1 MESPAQSHDIP
12 SISRLIERLIA
23 ELSTIPSPE
32 PQNTTTGARTTAWT
46 QSTQPDIQNQNL
58 FSSLRGSHLSKVKS
72 LMLTLHCL
80 FPDELL
86 LALDI
91 LDRRLVRRF
100 VSVKDAGE
108 DQNRD
113 HHGDATATPAPMS
126 HGREEIPDSED
137 EDEEEQFD
145 LQPEPEPE
153 PEPEPNQVRDDEM
166 FLVLST
172 SSTTTESSR
181 RIPEKYYEVRL
192 QAWNCTCAAFVLS
205 TFRNPG
211 QLVEEDPGVRE
222 DEDEGLDGH
231 HEDRWLGGTLTRLL
245 SRNSAPPMC
254 KHLLACVLATR
265 CRELFG
271 NGLQERIDV
280 SQSEMAG
287 WAAGWGG

>member
-1 MESPAQSHDIP
+1 MESPTQSHDAP
-12 SISRLIERLIA
+12 SISRIIERLIA

-32 PQNTTTGARTTAWT
+32 PQNDITRAGTAAWP
-46 QSTQPDIQNQNL
+46 QSTQNDIQNQNP

-100 VSVKDAGE
+100 VSRKDIGGSQ
-108 DQNRD
+108 DRD
-113 HHGDATATPAPMS
+113 HSGDSAAPAAIS
-126 HGREEIPDSED
+126 DDREEIPDSED
-137 EDEEEQFD
+137 EDEEELFD
-145 LQPEPEPE
+145 PQPEPEQ
-153 PEPEPNQVRDDEM
+153 NRVRDNET

-172 SSTTTESSR
+172 SSATTESSR
-181 RIPEKYYEVRL
+181 RLPEKYYEVRL
-192 QAWNCTCAAFVLS
+192 QAWNCTCPAFVLS
-205 TFRNPG
+205 TFRDSGRP
-211 QLVEEDPGVRE
+211 VEEDPDVRA
-222 DEDEGLDGH
+222 DDYEGMDDYHG
-231 HEDRWLGGTLTRLL
+231 DRWLGGTLTRIL
-245 SRNSAPPMC
+245 SRNSAPPIC

-265 CRELFG
+265 CGRLFG

-280 SQSEMAG
+280 SQGEMAG